1 MKLTEFQKKFL
12 KHELK
17 WGIKKIEDKI
27 KERKK
32 QLKEKEI
39 NWSELTFNYII
50 DKKKEEIQDL
60 KNLANYF
67 NLDINNY

>member
-1 MKLTEFQKKFL
+1 MKLSNYLKKFL
-12 KHELK
+12 TLQLK
-17 WGIKKIEDKI
+17 WGVRKVEGEIE
-27 KERKK
+27 ERKR

-39 NWSELTFNYII
+39 NWSDSTFNYII